1 MVRETSP
8 LPRQRMNWFLNEEV
22 ECYLIHLFLSLCIFL
37 LFSSVRFFAKYNNRL
52 AEFWLVLANLVF
64 YSMWN
69 VKFLTL
75 LLMSVIFNY
84 MTSYLIARTVIYKK
98 TALILPFQSIS

>member
-1 MVRETSP
+1 MLFNSFVFILIY
-8 LPRQRMNWFLNEEV
+8 LPIVFLGT
-22 ECYLIHLFLSLCIFL
+22 FL
-37 LFSSVRFFAKYNNRL
+37 FAKYNNRL

-98 TALILPFQSIS
+98 QH